1 MHILAPLLSGREDSD
16 EYVEAITK
24 GVEKITLLQV
34 IDKDFMNKTSA
45 AMGEVMHFS
54 SLLNELRKKIGQ
66 KRKTCN
72 EITEWGHTAKK
83 ILAIALIKQADKVV
97 FVDQKTEFM
106 KEILGELKKNKVPYE
121 LVELPPL
128 TKKDNSNKKKYL

>member
-1 MHILAPLLSGREDSD
+1 MHVLAPLLSGREDSD

-24 GVEKITLLQV
+24 SVDKITLLQI

-54 SLLNELRKKIGQ
+54 SLLGELKRKIGQ
-66 KRKTCN
+66 KRKPCN

-83 ILAIALIKQADKVV
+83 ILAISLIQQVDKVI
-97 FVDQKTEFM
+97 FVDTQTEFLQ
-106 KEILGELKKNKVPYE
+106 EILKELKKNKVVYE
-121 LVELPPL
+121 LIELPAPV
-128 TKKDNSNKKKYL
+128 KKK